1 MQLLPESQDILVE
14 FLDLYRVSL
23 ATELFPWY
31 FQDFQGFL
39 NIGHS
44 EGSAI
49 VTSHIWSKKKL
60 ELLNRYVDEMNQ
72 DQAVKKNESTVSEIC
87 YEYWYTGW
95 IANHK

>member
-39 NIGHS
+39 TIGHS

-72 DQAVKKNESTVSEIC
+72 DQAVKKNESTVSEVC
-87 YEYWYTGW
+87 
-95 IANHK
+95 

>member
-23 ATELFPWY
+23 ATELFPWD

-39 NIGHS
+39 TIGHS

-72 DQAVKKNESTVSEIC
+72 DQAVKKNETTVSEIC
-87 YEYWYTGW
+87 
-95 IANHK
+95 

>member
-1 MQLLPESQDILVE
+1 MTPCNC
-14 FLDLYRVSL
+14 FLSPKIYWLNSL
-23 ATELFPWY
+23 TFIGFHWPLNY

-39 NIGHS
+39 TIGHS

>member
-39 NIGHS
+39 TIGHS

-72 DQAVKKNESTVSEIC
+72 DQAVKKNETTVSEIC
-87 YEYWYTGW
+87 
-95 IANHK
+95 